1 MRFVILISGRG
12 SNMKAIVERAKINK
26 NIEIVAVISHNSKS
40 LGLNWA
46 KENGIHVEYVPLPQE
61 KGYDRAQFDYELLN
75 KVLAYSPDYVLLA
88 GYMRIL
94 NSSFVDGL
102 EGRLI
107 NIHPSLLPSFA
118 GLDTHERALKTGV
131 CVHGCTVHFVNPQ
144 LDDGPIIAQG
154 VVPVFKSDSAQ
165 TLADRVLKVEHQVY
179 PTVVEYLTQGIVRI
193 DDRVVKFDKE
203 VKTTFYSEEI

>member
-1 MRFVILISGRG
+1 M
-12 SNMKAIVERAKINK
+12 
-26 NIEIVAVISHNSKS
+26 
-40 LGLNWA
+40 
-46 KENGIHVEYVPLPQE
+46 EYVPLPQE